1 MEKRVCIVTPTYN
14 EAENIAELYERIAAV
29 MSQLPYKY
37 DHICIDNRSTD
48 ATVAILKSIAKDD
61 DRLKIIVNARNFG
74 YIRSSFYGILQSD
87 ADATILMASDLQD
100 PPEIIPELLEQWE
113 AGFKSVLA
121 VKPQSEES
129 MAMRGIRKL
138 FYKAIETIS
147 EVPLVKNATGSGL
160 FDRQVVDIMREL
172 DDPYPYFR
180 GLVCEIGLPITTVP
194 FRQPRRQRGIT
205 SQNLYSYYDMAM
217 LGITKHSKVPLRVM
231 TFSGF
236 VLAAVSILV
245 ALGYLFAKILF
256 WNSFVLGTA
265 PLLVGMFL
273 FIAVQML
280 FIGLLGEY
288 IGTIQTHVRKLPLVI
303 ESERVNC

>member
-1 MEKRVCIVTPTYN
+1 
-14 EAENIAELYERIAAV
+14 
-29 MSQLPYKY
+29 
-37 DHICIDNRSTD
+37 
-48 ATVAILKSIAKDD
+48 
-61 DRLKIIVNARNFG
+61 
-74 YIRSSFYGILQSD
+74 
-87 ADATILMASDLQD
+87 
-100 PPEIIPELLEQWE
+100 
-113 AGFKSVLA
+113 
-121 VKPQSEES
+121 
-129 MAMRGIRKL
+129 
-138 FYKAIETIS
+138 
-147 EVPLVKNATGSGL
+147 
-160 FDRQVVDIMREL
+160 MREL

>member
-14 EAENIAELYERIAAV
+14 EAENIRELYERIASV
-29 MSQLPYKY
+29 MSQLPYNY
-37 DHICIDNRSTD
+37 DHICIDNQSTD
-48 ATVAILKSIAKDD
+48 ATVAILKSIAKRDP
-61 DRLKIIVNARNFG
+61 RLKIIVNARNFG

-87 ADATILMASDLQD
+87 ADATVLMASDLQD

-147 EVPLVKNATGSGL
+147 EVSLVKNATGSGL

-236 VLAAVSILV
+236 VLAAASILV
-245 ALGYLFAKILF
+245 ALGYLIAKILF

-273 FIAVQML
+273 FIAMQML

-303 ESERVNC
+303 ESERINC